1 MKRVAV
7 CVVALCA
14 CFIGPRAAAAGE
26 WSPPDLRATKTS
38 LADVLAAYTRATG
51 TPEPGFAQRRE
62 RWTYATGTRR
72 FPVDVAVKDE
82 DFRAGFELAKGQRYS
97 GGRFAARRWRAN
109 ANGVAHATLSD
120 DQGDAADRL
129 PQSVFPFAAADCALA
144 GESTR
149 FGAAWVIVDRP
160 PRDKPHW
167 FYVDASSGLIRHE
180 IVREGARTIVTSF
193 ERFEPVAGVRRSRH
207 WRVDD
212 GNAAHALDV
221 DVDSIVLEPVDA
233 VDVAIPQAR
242 RVFAPAS
249 PPAAGVVRLPATFR
263 DRTIVVDVGIDGHHD
278 GFILDTG
285 TASITLDRDAA
296 ARYGLDPFLEHATA
310 RRMTVGSLALA
321 DASTL
326 AIPFHYDRG
335 IAGIL
340 GYDFFLG
347 HVVHVSYADQRVEV
361 LTPEAAAPA
370 FADPQARVVDGYF
383 DEGIP
388 LVHAAFGSA
397 AGDRFALDTGS
408 AHLLVL
414 SPFARRYR
422 SEIDARWSEVALG
435 RTTDE
440 EYLEG
445 SVRIATRRAAAFSLA
460 GVRFSDILVG
470 VEERNDRPDA
480 IDIPLDG
487 IIGTEQMAFYDWW
500 FDYDNGR
507 IAVRRNT
514 VRHAEERNGRV

>member
-1 MKRVAV
+1 MVRAV
-7 CVVALCA
+7 CVLSLCA
-14 CFIGPRAAAAGE
+14 CFIGLRAPAAAQ
-26 WSPPDLRATKTS
+26 WSPPDLRATKAS
-38 LADVLAAYTRATG
+38 LADVLSAYTQATG
-51 TPEPGFAQRRE
+51 TPDAAFAQRHE
-62 RWTYATGTRR
+62 RWTYAIGTRR
-72 FPVDVAVKDE
+72 LPVDVAVKDD
-82 DFRAGFELAKGQRYS
+82 DFRAVVDLGKGQHYS
-97 GGRFAARRWRAN
+97 GGRAAARRWRAD

-129 PQSVFPFAAADCALA
+129 PQSVFPFAAADCAVA

-149 FGAAWVIVDRP
+149 FGAAWILVDRP
-160 PRDKPHW
+160 ARDKPHW
-167 FYVDASSGLIRHE
+167 LYVDKSSGLIVHE

-193 ERFEPVAGVRRSRH
+193 ERFEPVAGVRRPRH

-212 GNAAHALDV
+212 GDGAHTLDV
-221 DVDSIVLEPVDA
+221 DVESISLEAVDA
-233 VDVAIPQAR
+233 VDVALPQAG

-249 PPAAGVVRLPATFR
+249 PPAAGVIRLPATFR

-285 TASITLDRDAA
+285 TAGITLDRDVA
-296 ARYGLDPFLEHATA
+296 ARYGLEPFLEHATVH
-310 RRMTVGSLALA
+310 RLTVGPLALA

-326 AIPFHYDRG
+326 AIPFHFERG
-335 IAGIL
+335 VVGIL

-361 LTPEAAAPA
+361 LTHDAAAPA
-370 FADPQARVVDGYF
+370 FADPSARVIDGYF

-388 LVHAAFGSA
+388 LVHATFGSA

-408 AHLLVL
+408 PHLLVL
-414 SPFARRYR
+414 APFARRYR
-422 SEIDARWSEVALG
+422 AEIDAHWSPVALG
-435 RTTDE
+435 RTADE

-445 SVRIATRRAAAFSLA
+445 SIRIAARRVAAFSLA
-460 GVRFSDILVG
+460 GVRFTDVLVG
-470 VEERNDRPDA
+470 LEERNNRPDA
-480 IDIPLDG
+480 IDIALDG

-507 IAVRRNT
+507 IAVRRNN

>member
-1 MKRVAV
+1 VKLRAAFVLSLCAF
-7 CVVALCA
+7 VVALRA
-14 CFIGPRAAAAGE
+14 TAAAE
-26 WSPPDLRATKTS
+26 WSPPDLRATNAS
-38 LADVLAAYTRATG
+38 LADVLAAYTGATG
-51 TPEPGFAQRRE
+51 TPEAGFAQRHE

-72 FPVDVAVKDE
+72 LAVDVAVKGD
-82 DFRAGFELAKGQRYS
+82 DFRATYELAKGQHYS
-97 GGRFAARRWRAN
+97 GGRVAGRRWRAD
-109 ANGVAHATLSD
+109 ANGAAHATLSD

-129 PQSVFPFAAADCALA
+129 PQSVFSFAAADCALA

-149 FGAAWVIVDRP
+149 FGAAWILVDRP
-160 PRDKPHW
+160 ARDKPHW
-167 FYVDASSGLIRHE
+167 FYVDKSSGLILHE
-180 IVREGARTIVTSF
+180 IVREGARTIVTAF
-193 ERFEPVAGVRRSRH
+193 ERFEPVAGVRRPRH

-212 GNAAHALDV
+212 GNGAHALDV
-221 DVDSIVLEPVDA
+221 DVDSMTLDAVDT
-233 VDVAIPQAR
+233 VDVAISQDR
-242 RVFAPAS
+242 RTFAPAS
-249 PPAAGVVRLPATFR
+249 PPPNGVIRLPATFR

-278 GFILDTG
+278 GFLLDTG

-296 ARYGLDPFLEHATA
+296 ARYGLDPFLEHATV
-310 RRMTVGSLALA
+310 RRLTVGPLALA

-326 AIPFHYDRG
+326 AIPFHVERG
-335 IAGIL
+335 VAGIL

-347 HVVHVSYADQRVEV
+347 HVVHVSYADSRVEV
-361 LTPEAAAPA
+361 LTPDAAAPA
-370 FADPQARVVDGYF
+370 FADPQARIIDGYF

-408 AHLLVL
+408 PHLLVL
-414 SPFARRYR
+414 APFARRYR
-422 SEIDARWSEVALG
+422 AEIDARWSLLALG
-435 RTTDE
+435 RTADE

-445 SVRIATRRAAAFSLA
+445 SIRVATRRAAAFSLA
-460 GVRFSDILVG
+460 GVRFTDILVG

-507 IAVRRNT
+507 IAVRRNN
-514 VRHAEERNGRV
+514 VRHAEARNGRV